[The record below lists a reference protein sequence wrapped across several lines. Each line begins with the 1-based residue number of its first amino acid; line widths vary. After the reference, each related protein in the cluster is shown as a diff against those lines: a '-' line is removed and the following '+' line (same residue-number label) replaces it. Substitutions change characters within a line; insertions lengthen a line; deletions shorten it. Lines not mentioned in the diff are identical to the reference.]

1 MVVAELRAAGIRVAG
16 IANNHAGDAGP
27 GGVAATARA
36 LREGGVTPT
45 GLSSGVAVVLVG
57 GLRVAI
63 AAYDLGAAVPTGLA
77 AELRRARRG
86 ADVLVATFHVTARPS
101 YLPTPVLEQAVER
114 ALEAGAAVVAAHGTH
129 MIGPVERRGRAVVVW
144 GLGNLA
150 FACPC
155 TQETDGLLVEVE
167 LGADGAGAATVIPIQ
182 AGLAGAPVA
191 PAPDA
196 SGIFDLLRA
205 LGSRFARVDGSF

>member
-1 MVVAELRAAGIRVAG
+1 VAG

-27 GGVAATARA
+27 GGVAVTARA
-36 LREGGVTPT
+36 LRDGGVTPA
-45 GLSSGVAVVLVG
+45 GLASGAAVVLVD

-63 AAYDLGAAVPTGLA
+63 TAHDLGAAVPAGLA
-77 AELRRARRG
+77 DELRRARRG
-86 ADVLVATFHVTARPS
+86 ADVLVATFHVTAPPS

-129 MIGPVERRGRAVVVW
+129 MIGAVERRGRAVVVW

-150 FACPC
+150 FACEC
-155 TQETDGLLVEVE
+155 THETEGLLVEVD
-167 LGADGAGAATVIPIQ
+167 LGPDGAGAATVIPIQ
-182 AGLAGAPVA
+182 AGLAGAPAA

-196 SGIFDLLRA
+196 NGIFDLLRA
-205 LGSRFARVDGSF
+205 LGTRFVSVGAGRAQL